1 MYKCEEIFSGIVK
14 IQEARKITL
23 AEAVVEY
30 AEQADC
36 DVEDVV
42 KALDNT
48 AIARIKN
55 SLKCSDSLKPSM
67 RGKPSPQ
74 LVF

>member
-14 IQEARKITL
+14 IQETRKITL

-36 DVEDVV
+36 DVEEVV
-42 KALDNT
+42 KALDAT
-48 AIARIKN
+48 AITRIRN
-55 SLKCSDSLKPSM
+55 SLKCSESLKPSM
-67 RGKPSPQ
+67 RSRPAPQ
-74 LVF
+74 LLF